1 MNFFQFFWKFLSNF
15 FFNFFE
21 IYFLFFSPT
30 KYAVKDVVK
39 NYKYFNRGQYEE
51 NLEDSEI
58 ALPKDKKKKLQEYDS
73 FLKKFQYHNALDCV
87 LKKNNVE
94 LTITVLEELID
105 RNALKLA
112 LLNRS
117 EEDLEILLKFVLWKI
132 RDPKT
137 QNILLYVFN
146 LLTEY
151 YMVMY
156 GRNTKIDS
164 LFNQILEAL
173 KEEIQF
179 ERKLKEIDEQI
190 ETVSNLHNYSYVYEN
205 WII

>member
-1 MNFFQFFWKFLSNF
+1 M
-15 FFNFFE
+15 
-21 IYFLFFSPT
+21 
-30 KYAVKDVVK
+30 
-39 NYKYFNRGQYEE
+39 
-51 NLEDSEI
+51 
-58 ALPKDKKKKLQEYDS
+58 
-73 FLKKFQYHNALDCV
+73 

-146 LLTEY
+146 LLTDY

-205 WII
+205 